1 MTGDISLQ
9 AQARAWLT
17 HSVLQPNV
25 SRYVE
30 HLDRGRYAPNTQ
42 RVYLCCVAHFALWV
56 TRNEVAINEINES
69 AVIGFVSGHLPHCD
83 CSYPV
88 RRSVHDVRAALNRLL
103 EALRADGILPPRVV
117 PADHIG
123 AELARF
129 DTFMRDAGG
138 LAATTR
144 ARRCRILGE
153 FLAGVFD
160 ARPIVIATMKPL
172 AIRRFIL
179 PEKEGRSAA
188 PSGSWV
194 APSVATFGF
203 AP

>member
-17 HSVLQPNV
+17 HSVLQPHV

-30 HLDRGRYAPNTQ
+30 HLDRGRYAPNTR

-56 TRNEVAINEINES
+56 TQNEVAIDAINES
-69 AVIGFVSGHLPHCD
+69 AVTGFVSGHLPHCD

-103 EALRADGILPPRVV
+103 EALRAGGILPSRVV

-129 DTFMRDAGG
+129 DAFMRNAGG

-144 ARRCRILGE
+144 A
-153 FLAGVFD
+153 
-160 ARPIVIATMKPL
+160 
-172 AIRRFIL
+172 
-179 PEKEGRSAA
+179 
-188 PSGSWV
+188 
-194 APSVATFGF
+194 
-203 AP
+203 